1 MKYFP
6 GRLQANQG
14 RETWLSF
21 QFFLTHGQ
29 EIYMSGRTHS
39 PEAHRICNL
48 VPSPNTEHDWRF
60 EQAVASGALGA
71 VAALPASVDLR
82 ASWWKIGDQ
91 ERTGSCVGWASTD
104 GVMRYHMVK
113 AGRLGQAESLSPRLT
128 WMASKETDQFTNRPE
143 TFIEGAGTSLK
154 AAMDILRKYGAVPEA
169 LLHFHIE
176 TTMYLGDE
184 NAFFAT
190 AATRRVAAYFNL
202 GKDLNQWRTWLASH
216 GPLMVGL
223 QVDATWDHATAT
235 HGNLDSFDRD
245 TVRGGHAVCVVGYT
259 QQNRLILRNSWGT
272 GWGDN
277 GFGYASEA
285 YIQAGFFNESYGVT
299 V

>member
-1 MKYFP
+1 M
-6 GRLQANQG
+6 R
-14 RETWLSF
+14 S
-21 QFFLTHGQ
+21 
-29 EIYMSGRTHS
+29 RTHS
-39 PEAHRICNL
+39 RPEAHRICNL
-48 VPSPNTEHDWRF
+48 VPSRNTERDWRF
-60 EQAVASGALGA
+60 EHAVASGALGA
-71 VAALPASVDLR
+71 AAAPPSNVDLR
-82 ASWWKIGDQ
+82 ASWWNIGDQ

-113 AGRLGQAESLSPRLT
+113 AGRLGQNELLSRRFT
-128 WMASKETDQFTNRPE
+128 WMASKETDELVTRPE
-143 TFIEGAGTSLK
+143 TFIEGAGTTLK
-154 AAMDILRKYGAVPEA
+154 AAMDILRKYGAVPEP
-169 LLHFHIE
+169 LLPFHIE

-184 NAFFAT
+184 DAFFAT

-202 GKDLNQWRTWLASH
+202 KKDFNQWRSWLASH

-223 QVDATWDHATAT
+223 QVDATWDNATAT

-259 QQNRLILRNSWGT
+259 QQNRFILRNSLGT
-272 GWGDN
+272 GWEDD

-285 YIQAGFFNESYGVT
+285 YMQAGFFNESYGIT